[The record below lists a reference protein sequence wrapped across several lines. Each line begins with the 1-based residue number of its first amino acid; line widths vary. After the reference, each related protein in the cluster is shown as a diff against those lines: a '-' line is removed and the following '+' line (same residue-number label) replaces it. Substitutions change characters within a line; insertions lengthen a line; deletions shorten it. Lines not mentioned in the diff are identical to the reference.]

1 MKKLWKSLIAVL
13 LCATILTMTPVE
25 FSGTAVQ
32 RVEVEAATKSTA
44 KSATTIKVKKADAA
58 TAEKVHK
65 QLYQGKSLTLQVKG
79 NKSASEKLVKK
90 LQAKIQKTNKQGV
103 LFQYTAGTTKNGY
116 TTYTIS
122 TENAKLYMYSV
133 KFVEKLWKNTQ
144 TMVKAETTK
153 AFYQDYLSNQNETE
167 RMLHTIYDC
176 YTMYL
181 VGNNFLSGYYMNL
194 NNPAIYNIDGVWDAT
209 GIKFS
214 GISEKTTTASEEL
227 AKRYSSWIV
236 DGDIY
241 QKIVKSVT
249 FSGDGTA
256 CVDVMSYDEFIA
268 DPEIKETCLNSEYWT
283 YYYSEYG
290 ASSVYTKGEIHL
302 LMSNAEAILYG
313 TENFCDLSDA
323 MKVYALGTSR
333 YFGCNGSHDD
343 VAYGML
349 YDYTFTTYY
358 PPSTESLA
366 MKQLYKNK
374 ATGVCQTFAMYEQL
388 LLEQLGIACY
398 FNANTAINHAWTVIA
413 AKNSKGKTLWIPF
426 DYGVGPSESLAVPE
440 NIRTKYL
447 ATEEMRYKL
456 YLDGV
461 PGAPSK
467 KNFTMED
474 FN

>member
-13 LCATILTMTPVE
+13 VCATILTMTPVE
-25 FSGTAVQ
+25 FFGTAVQ

-65 QLYQGKSLTLQVKG
+65 QLYQGKSLTLQIKG

-122 TENAKLYMYSV
+122 AENAKLYMYSV
-133 KFVEKLWKNTQ
+133 KFVEKLWKNTKQ
-144 TMVKAETTK
+144 MVKAETMK
-153 AFYQDYLSNQNETE
+153 AFYQDSLNNPNETE

-176 YTMYL
+176 YTTFL
-181 VGNNFLSGYYMNL
+181 VENNSFSGSRSL
-194 NNPAIYNIDGVWDAT
+194 NNPAIYNTDDIWFASS
-209 GIKFS
+209 IKFS
-214 GISEKTTTASEEL
+214 GISEKTTTASATL
-227 AKRYSSWIV
+227 AEQYSGWII
-236 DGDIY
+236 DSDIY

-249 FSGDGTA
+249 ILDDRTA
-256 CVDVMSYDEFIA
+256 CVNVMSYDEFVA
-268 DPEIKETCLNSEYWT
+268 DEEIKSACLNDEYWT
-283 YYYSEYG
+283 YYYLENS
-290 ASSVYTKGEIHL
+290 ASSAYTKGGVHL
-302 LMSNAEAILYG
+302 LLTNAEAILYG

-323 MKVYALGTSR
+323 MKIYAISSSK
-333 YFGCNGSHDD
+333 YFGCNSSHED

-358 PPSTESLA
+358 LPSQEVLA
-366 MKQLYKNK
+366 MKWLYKNK

-388 LLEQLGIACY
+388 LFDQLGITNY
-398 FNANTAINHAWTVIA
+398 YNNNHTISHAWSVVA
-413 AKNSKGKTLWIPF
+413 VKNSKGKTLWIPF
-426 DYGVGPSESLAVPE
+426 DYGIGPSEGLAVSE
-440 NIRTKYL
+440 DIRAKYL

>member
-1 MKKLWKSLIAVL
+1 MKKLWKSLIAAL
-13 LCATILTMTPVE
+13 LCATILTMAPVE

-79 NKSASEKLVKK
+79 TKSASEKLVKK

-103 LFQYTAGTTKNGY
+103 LFQYAAGTTKNGY

-144 TMVKAETTK
+144 KMVKSETTK
-153 AFYQDYLSNQNETE
+153 AFYQDYLNNPDETE

-176 YTMYL
+176 YTTFL
-181 VGNNFLSGYYMNL
+181 VENNSFSGLRSL
-194 NNPAIYNIDGVWDAT
+194 NNPAIYNTDNIWFASS
-209 GIKFS
+209 IKFS
-214 GISEKTTTASEEL
+214 GISEKTTTASATL
-227 AKRYSSWIV
+227 AEQYSGWII
-236 DGDIY
+236 DSDIY

-249 FSGDGTA
+249 MLDDRTA
-256 CVDVMSYDEFIA
+256 CVNVMSYDEFSA
-268 DPEIKETCLNSEYWT
+268 DKEIRAACLNSKYWT
-283 YYYSEYG
+283 YYYLEHS
-290 ASSVYTKGEIHL
+290 ASSAYTKGGVHL
-302 LMSNAEAILYG
+302 LLTNAEAILYG
-313 TENFCDLSDA
+313 AKNFCDLSDA
-323 MKVYALGTSR
+323 MKIYAISSSN
-333 YFGCNGSHDD
+333 YFGCNRSHDD

-358 PPSTESLA
+358 PPSKDSLA

-388 LLEQLGIACY
+388 LFDQLGITSY
-398 FNANTAINHAWTVIA
+398 FNSNDAINHAWSVVTV
-413 AKNSKGKTLWIPF
+413 KNSKGKTLWIPF
-426 DYGVGPSESLAVPE
+426 DYGIGPSEGLAVSE
-440 NIRTKYL
+440 DIRARYI

-467 KNFTMED
+467 QNFTMED